1 LRRFFIS
8 LAAIRISPTHFH
20 YVNRPNIHPMIARP
34 ANVRLSNTT
43 SVDFNRTHVYSQPTT
58 DVALIWVGIAVKV
71 PSGYR

>member
-1 LRRFFIS
+1 
-8 LAAIRISPTHFH
+8 
-20 YVNRPNIHPMIARP
+20 MIARP